1 MSTRRT
7 RCGKCDGCLAV
18 ECRKCKHCLDM
29 KKNGGPGNL
38 RRPCVDRVCRAIQAA
53 PTKKE
58 VAERNKPKSEYGTY
72 KGGEEQK
79 GGGLEGQLAAERC
92 LSLIHI

>member
-53 PTKKE
+53 PTKK
-58 VAERNKPKSEYGTY
+58 
-72 KGGEEQK
+72 
-79 GGGLEGQLAAERC
+79 
-92 LSLIHI
+92 

>member
-53 PTKKE
+53 PTKKDTSTL
-58 VAERNKPKSEYGTY
+58 PSMYGPVSYTHLTLPT
-72 KGGEEQK
+72 K
-79 GGGLEGQLAAERC
+79 A
-92 LSLIHI
+92 